1 MSVEWADDPKKTER
15 GPVDGPKKINR
26 AGLKNGRRS
35 SRGRPRHADR
45 PFVEAMMWIARTG
58 SPWRDLPES
67 YPNWR
72 SVYTRWRRWV
82 RQALWSKILALL
94 TTEHDP
100 ESYAVDATYV
110 RVHAHG
116 TRARGG
122 YLREAIGRS
131 RGGLTSKVH
140 LLTDALGYPVR
151 FVVTGGE
158 RNDIT
163 QAPALIPAGSAEV
176 ICDRGYDADWWRER
190 LVAAGH
196 RPVRRRAS
204 SRARR
209 QRQCTACRRCLLWWR
224 VSLCPVGRSLTY
236 TRRIKSA
243 TATHRRLSRCA
254 KWITTTRDPQ
264 SLLPLA

>member
-1 MSVEWADDPKKTER
+1 M
-15 GPVDGPKKINR
+15 
-26 AGLKNGRRS
+26 L
-35 SRGRPRHADR
+35 
-45 PFVEAMMWIARTG
+45 WIARTG
-58 SPWRDLPES
+58 SPWRDLPWE

-82 RQALWSKILALL
+82 RQRVWSRILAWLAAD
-94 TTEHDP
+94 HDR

-122 YLREAIGRS
+122 YLAQAVGRS

-140 LLTDALGYPVR
+140 LLTDALGNPVR

-163 QAPALIPAGSAEV
+163 QAPALLPPGSSAEV

-190 LVAAGH
+190 LIGAGH
-196 RPVRRRAS
+196 CPVIPSRRNRIIQPLYDQHAY
-204 SRARR
+204 RARHLVENAFAR
-209 QRQCTACRRCLLWWR
+209 LKSARRIATR
-224 VSLCPVGRSLTY
+224 YDQTVASFSAFVSLACIFL
-236 TRRIKSA
+236 
-243 TATHRRLSRCA
+243 
-254 KWITTTRDPQ
+254 W
-264 SLLPLA
+264 LA

>member
-1 MSVEWADDPKKTER
+1 MSVKWADDPKKTER

-26 AGLKNGRRS
+26 AGLQNGRRS

-196 RPVRRRAS
+196 RPVIPGRRNRLVQPLYDQHS
-204 SRARR
+204 YRSRHLVENAFARLKSARR
-209 QRQCTACRRCLLWWR
+209 IATRYDQTVSSFSAF
-224 VSLCPVGRSLTY
+224 VSLACVFLW
-236 TRRIKSA
+236 
-243 TATHRRLSRCA
+243 LM
-254 KWITTTRDPQ
+254 
-264 SLLPLA
+264 